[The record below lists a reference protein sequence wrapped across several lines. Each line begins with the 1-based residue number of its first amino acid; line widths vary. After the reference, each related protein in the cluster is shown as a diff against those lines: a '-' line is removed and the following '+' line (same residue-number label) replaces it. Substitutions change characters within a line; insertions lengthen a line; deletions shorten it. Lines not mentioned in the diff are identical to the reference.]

1 MPVSYSY
8 MDSGAPHPTGPS
20 AAMQSDT
27 APDPRRWLTLS
38 ILLLTVV
45 LIALDTSVL
54 NVSIP
59 TMLRELHTT
68 VPALQWVITGY
79 SLTFA
84 SLLIVGGRLGDIYGH
99 RRMFII
105 GTTLFG
111 VGSLIASISHSV
123 GILILGEA
131 VIEGMGAALMTPAS
145 LALLSNTFQG
155 RERAK
160 AFAAWGA
167 AAGAAV
173 AFGPVLGGFLT
184 TNYSWRWSF
193 RINVIV
199 APIAAIGALLL
210 MPKSKRSA
218 RTSIDLPGAALIA
231 AGMFLIVFALS
242 DGGTYGWFEPLK
254 EFSVLGVEIWPRSSP
269 ISIVPFALLLGVALL
284 LVFVRYEQA
293 KARRD
298 DDPLFDFGMLRLRSL
313 RYGLLTLLIL
323 TMGQLGL
330 LLSLPLFLQ
339 DAVHLSAQTNGL
351 WLLPMGIFIIIG
363 AQLSARLTR
372 RFSLGSIIS
381 CGLFIEGASLL
392 LVIWAV
398 APGITFWEILPG
410 LAMFGIGLGLA
421 SAQLTSVILSE
432 VATARSGVASGAAA
446 TARQM
451 GGAFGAA
458 IIGSLITVQSTN
470 RAVAALRSS
479 ALTTAV
485 RDQSIASVRTLGPSA
500 RPAAGLSDVDTA
512 TIERIFSQS
521 LATGAR
527 IALLFAMCVVL
538 VGAALSLL
546 IPRVPPVPVSA
557 AEELLETFAPVE
569 PMNVDPAQL

>member
-1 MPVSYSY
+1 
-8 MDSGAPHPTGPS
+8 MDSGAPPPPSPTDVVPAGE
-20 AAMQSDT
+20 AL
-27 APDPRRWLTLS
+27 DPRRWLTLS
-38 ILLLTVV
+38 ILILTVV

-59 TMLRELHTT
+59 TILRDLHTT

-84 SLLIVGGRLGDIYGH
+84 TLLIVGGRLGDIYGH

-111 VGSLIASISHSV
+111 VGSLMASISHSV
-123 GILILGEA
+123 GMLILGEA
-131 VIEGMGAALMTPAS
+131 VIEGIGAALMTPSS

-193 RINVIV
+193 RINVVV

-210 MPKSKRSA
+210 MRRGKRSA
-218 RTSIDLPGAALIA
+218 RTPIDLPGAGLIA

-254 EFSVLGVEIWPRSSP
+254 TLSVGGVEIWPKSAPVSV
-269 ISIVPFALLLGVALL
+269 VPFAVALGVALL
-284 LVFVRYEQA
+284 YGFVRLEQS

-298 DDPLFDFGMLRLRSL
+298 ADPLFDFGMLRLRSL

-330 LLSLPLFLQ
+330 LFSLPLFLQ
-339 DAVHLSAQTNGL
+339 DAVHLSAQENGL

-363 AQLSARLTR
+363 AQVSARLTR
-372 RFSLGSIIS
+372 RFSLGSIIG
-381 CGLFIEGASLL
+381 CGLFTEGASLL

-398 APGITFWEILPG
+398 APGITFWQIVPG
-410 LAMFGIGLGLA
+410 LALFGIGLGLA

-432 VATARSGVASGAAA
+432 VSMSRSGVASGAAA
-446 TARQM
+446 TARQR

-458 IIGSLITVQSTN
+458 VIGSLITVQATN
-470 RAVAALRSS
+470 RAVAALRGSS
-479 ALTTAV
+479 LSSAV
-485 RDQSIASVRTLGPSA
+485 RDQAITSVRDLGPSA
-500 RPAAGLSDVDTA
+500 RPAAGLSSADTA
-512 TIERIFSQS
+512 AIQRIFTDS
-521 LATGAR
+521 LGTAAR
-527 IALLFAMCVVL
+527 IALLFAMAVV
-538 VGAALSLL
+538 VIGAALSLL
-546 IPRVPPVPVSA
+546 IPRVRPARLSA
-557 AEELLETFAPVE
+557 TEELLETFSPFE
-569 PMNVDPAQL
+569 PLDIDPARL